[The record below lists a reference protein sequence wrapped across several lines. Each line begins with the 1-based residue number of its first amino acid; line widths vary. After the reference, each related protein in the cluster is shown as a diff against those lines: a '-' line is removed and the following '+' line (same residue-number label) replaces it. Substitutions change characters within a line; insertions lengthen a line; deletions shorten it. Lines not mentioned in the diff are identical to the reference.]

1 MKFVGHVVTLDNTE
15 SRPARGAWIEIIPRN
30 HNFIRK
36 GVAPRKGRV
45 D

>member
-1 MKFVGHVVTLDNTE
+1 MKFCGPQGSGKTLS